1 MIIALIQILTKI
13 DDAIIDDIVSNID
26 DIESKTDDLGSL
38 ISHILDM
45 FQQAL

>member
-1 MIIALIQILTKI
+1 MIIAVIQILTKI
-13 DDAIIDDIVSNID
+13 DDIESNID
-26 DIESKTDDLGSL
+26 DIETKTDDLGSL

>member
-13 DDAIIDDIVSNID
+13 DDAKIDCIESNID

>member
-1 MIIALIQILTKI
+1 MRKESIEPGQN
-13 DDAIIDDIVSNID
+13 DA
-26 DIESKTDDLGSL
+26 IESKTDDLGSL